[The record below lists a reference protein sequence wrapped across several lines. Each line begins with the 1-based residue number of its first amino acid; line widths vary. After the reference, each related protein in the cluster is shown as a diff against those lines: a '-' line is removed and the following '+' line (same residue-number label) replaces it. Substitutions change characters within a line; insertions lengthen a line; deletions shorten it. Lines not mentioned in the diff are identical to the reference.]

1 MARLTNDEAWA
12 GPIGRVFL
20 AFGTI
25 EGAVFIALRDVPS
38 SEIHRTAR
46 RLPLGVRLELLLE
59 ILEVYETD
67 AHKALAKCLGQVRS
81 LSKKRNIPAHNGLAI
96 HLSGAEENFAWT
108 EMITSPHDP
117 KHRLSLD
124 EVIELASSAEALASQ
139 LHKCLADIRGLQYV
153 K

>member
-1 MARLTNDEAWA
+1 M
-12 GPIGRVFL
+12 
-20 AFGTI
+20 AFGSI
-25 EGAVFIALRDVPS
+25 EGAVYIALRDVPS

-46 RLPLGVRLELLLE
+46 RLALGVRLELLLE
-59 ILEVYETD
+59 ILEAYESD

-81 LSKKRNIPAHNGLAI
+81 LSKKRNIPAHNGLVI
-96 HLSGAEENFAWT
+96 HLGGAEENFAWT

-117 KHRLSLD
+117 KHRLTLD

-139 LHKCLADIRGLQYV
+139 LHKCLADIRDLQYV